1 MVSIVSYSLE
11 EFVHDMSRLVDEH
24 PDQERL
30 FNKGSAYLER
40 LINDPKAIPE
50 EYRLP
55 AGSRGRNA
63 NHGTYLLH
71 QGANG
76 LLITSVVWGPDDHL
90 GPHDHRLWGLIGVM
104 DNFITETRFRRQDD
118 RSREGFAQLERD
130 RVNQVKPGD
139 VSLLIPEVDE
149 IHQMDN
155 FSDRA
160 TAEIHVYGNDLRGLE
175 RSRFDLDACSAT
187 DFTTT
192 RFDNC

>member
-1 MVSIVSYSLE
+1 MTIVKYSLE
-11 EFVHDMSRLVDEH
+11 EFVHDMSGLVDEQ

-30 FNKGSAYLER
+30 FDKGSSYLER
-40 LINDPKAIPE
+40 LINDPEAIPE

-55 AGSRGRNA
+55 AGSRGRSA

-71 QGANG
+71 HGTNG
-76 LLITSVVWGPDDHL
+76 LLVTSVVWGPGDHV
-90 GPHDHRLWGLIGVM
+90 GPHDHRTWGLIGVM
-104 DNFITETRFRRQDD
+104 DNSITETRFRRQDD
-118 RSREGFAQLERD
+118 RSREGFASLERG
-130 RVNQVKPGD
+130 RANQVMPGD

-155 FSDRA
+155 FGDRP

-175 RSRFDLDACSAT
+175 RSSFDLEAGTVKS
-187 DFTTT
+187 FTTT